1 MFEKILI
8 SIIFI
13 LIYILVINLY
23 NKRYIQRIAILYFE
37 SKKDRKSL
45 TNIIIKQINLYII

>member
-1 MFEKILI
+1 MFKKILI